1 MAFDPSISVSA
12 EPAEASLRFADQ
24 LHALSRV
31 AETLTYRLLDLEEK
45 LAAQEQTLSSLIHSA
60 LGNDPGQTEQ
70 MDQRLG
76 DTESRLA
83 HIEELLAAADPTPI
97 GRPLHLQALPQSD
110 LLDDPFPEE
119 GEQPFMD
126 ERIA

>member
-1 MAFDPSISVSA
+1 MAFEPSTTA
-12 EPAEASLRFADQ
+12 PPEPAETSRRVGDQ

-31 AETLTYRLLDLEEK
+31 AETLTYRLLDLEER
-45 LAAQEQTLSSLIHSA
+45 LAAQEQALGSLLGSA
-60 LGNDPGQTEQ
+60 LGSDPDQVEQ

-76 DTESRLA
+76 DTEARLA
-83 HIEELLAAADPTPI
+83 HIEELLAGADPTPMA
-97 GRPLHLQALPQSD
+97 RHLQALPQQEV
-110 LLDDPFPEE
+110 LDDPFPEE

>member
-1 MAFDPSISVSA
+1 MAFDSSTPASA
-12 EPAEASLRFADQ
+12 EPAEISRRFGDQ
-24 LHALSRV
+24 LHALSTV
-31 AETLTYRLLDLEEK
+31 AETLTYRLLDLEER
-45 LAAQEQTLSSLIHSA
+45 LEAQEQSLGSLIGSA
-60 LGNDPGQTEQ
+60 LGSDPDQVVQ

-76 DTESRLA
+76 DTEARLA
-83 HIEELLAAADPTPI
+83 HIEELLTGAEP
-97 GRPLHLQALPQSD
+97 RPMSRHLQALPKQE